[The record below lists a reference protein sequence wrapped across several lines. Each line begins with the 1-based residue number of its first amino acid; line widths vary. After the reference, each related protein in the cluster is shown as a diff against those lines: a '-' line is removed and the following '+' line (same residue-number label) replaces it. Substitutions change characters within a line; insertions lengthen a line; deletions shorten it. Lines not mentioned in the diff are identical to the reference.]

1 MSKMQRTKGAAGER
15 ELFALLT
22 EQLGV
27 TVTRNLTQTRGG
39 GADALDVP
47 GWAIECKR
55 QEALSIASWWSQAQR
70 QADDLSRKPALFYR
84 QSRKPWRAVLDLH
97 HIAPGVFTAP
107 GSLAEISLDAAC
119 LVIRESLGGEA

>member
-1 MSKMQRTKGAAGER
+1 MTKMQRTKGAAGER
-15 ELFALLT
+15 ELFALLS

-55 QEALSIASWWSQAQR
+55 QEALSIASWWSQATR
-70 QADDLSRKPALFYR
+70 QAEATGRKPALFYR
-84 QSRKPWRAVLDLH
+84 QSRKPWRAVLDLSH
-97 HIAPGVFTAP
+97 VAPGIFTTP
-107 GSLAEISLDAAC
+107 GSLCELALSDAC
-119 LVIRESLGGEA
+119 TVIRESLP

>member
-1 MSKMQRTKGAAGER
+1 MSASQRNKGAAGER

-55 QEALSIASWWSQAQR
+55 CEALSLASWWNQARR
-70 QADDLSRKPALFYR
+70 QADDLDRKPALFYR

-107 GSLAEISLDAAC
+107 GSLCELALSDAC
-119 LVIRESLGGEA
+119 TVIRESLGGES

>member
-1 MSKMQRTKGAAGER
+1 MSAAQRNKGSRGER
-15 ELFALLT
+15 ELFALLS

-27 TVTRNLTQTRGG
+27 TVTRNLSQTRGG

-55 QEALSIASWWSQAQR
+55 QEAVSIASWWTQALR
-70 QADDLSRKPALFYR
+70 QAKQTGRKPALFYR

-97 HIAPGVFTAP
+97 HIAPGVFPTP
-107 GSLAEISLDAAC
+107 GSLCELALSDAC
-119 LVIRESLGGEA
+119 IVIRESLGGEL